1 MIRRGAWAVVAGAAV
16 LVLLVAVTAPES
28 LLWPA
33 APPPVGLVGEA
44 LWMGRSGEILL
55 QGLLILAGVLAIL
68 LLIGP
73 ERSGRGPW

>member
-1 MIRRGAWAVVAGAAV
+1 MNGGWAAVVGAAV

-33 APPPVGLVGEA
+33 APPSAGLVGEA
-44 LWMGRSGEILL
+44 LWTGRPGEVLL
-55 QGLLILAGVLAIL
+55 QGLLILSGVIAIL

-73 ERSGRGPW
+73 TRSGREP